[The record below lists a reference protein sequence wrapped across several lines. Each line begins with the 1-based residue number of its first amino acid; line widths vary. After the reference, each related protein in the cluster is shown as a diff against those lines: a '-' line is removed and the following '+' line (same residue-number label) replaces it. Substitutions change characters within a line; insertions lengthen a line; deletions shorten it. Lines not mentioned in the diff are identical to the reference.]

1 MVYYEE
7 TENEVIKYE
16 VKIDREKLSILRHN
30 IVNKCSKIK
39 HYCYETDNLPELY
52 FFEDN
57 DIRNYISRKTGEKK
71 EYFEEERDVYEI
83 TYDEYQ
89 HPKLA
94 DYIDKLLQGNLKV
107 LSKLKK
113 YKGDSL
119 EKDYVIELFNESKQ
133 IIMKELN
140 KPLMNINVDDL
151 VYEVEYLQTL
161 QSMIKLNE
169 KQENAISYY
178 NAVMKCVTLTEVDR
192 LNKDDIK
199 RIREF
204 QGTSYTKKNKH

>member
-16 VKIDREKLSILRHN
+16 VKIHREKLSILRYN

-39 HYCYETDNLPELY
+39 HYCYETDNLPDFYL
-52 FFEDN
+52 FENN

-71 EYFEEERDVYEI
+71 EYFEEERDVYEV

-94 DYIDKLLQGNLKV
+94 NYIDKLLQGNLKV

-119 EKDYVIELFNESKQ
+119 EQDDVIELFNESKQ

-140 KPLMNINVDDL
+140 KTLMSINVDDL

-161 QSMIKLNE
+161 QSRIKLNE
-169 KQENAISYY
+169 NQENAINYY
-178 NAVMKCVTLTEVDR
+178 NEVMACLTFIEVDR
-192 LNKDDIK
+192 LKKDDIK
-199 RIREF
+199 RIEEF
-204 QGTSYTKKNKH
+204 QGITYTKKNK

>member
-1 MVYYEE
+1 MYYYEE
-7 TENEVIKYE
+7 TDNEIIKYE
-16 VKIDREKLSILRHN
+16 VKIDREKLLNLRYN

-151 VYEVEYLQTL
+151 VYEVEYLQTCDL
-161 QSMIKLNE
+161 FFKMSYFYKCIFKL
-169 KQENAISYY
+169 
-178 NAVMKCVTLTEVDR
+178 KCP
-192 LNKDDIK
+192 N
-199 RIREF
+199 RIL
-204 QGTSYTKKNKH
+204 

>member
-1 MVYYEE
+1 MYYYEE
-7 TENEVIKYE
+7 TDNEIIKYE
-16 VKIDREKLSILRHN
+16 VKIDREKLLNLRYN

-204 QGTSYTKKNKH
+204 QGNSYTKKNKH